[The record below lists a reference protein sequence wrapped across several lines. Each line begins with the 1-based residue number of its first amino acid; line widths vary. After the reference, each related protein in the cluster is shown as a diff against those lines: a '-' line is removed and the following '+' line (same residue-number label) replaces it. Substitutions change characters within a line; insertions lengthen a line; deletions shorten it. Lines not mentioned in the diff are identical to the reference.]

1 MLSMFFR
8 ARLIIIATLLM
19 LLFGVDIFSAQAQEL
34 NVSVRVDQSR
44 ISSSSL
50 SYMDNFTGEVETYL
64 NEHNWV
70 DASFE
75 NHEKIDASI
84 QITLLS
90 VDDSYNFEASIVIRS
105 QRPIYNSPQQT
116 PLFLYNDENWVFNYT
131 PNRALIHDRLQFD
144 PLTTLLDYYALVIL
158 GYDFD
163 SFSDLGGTPRFVEA
177 QNLVALA
184 QTASSTGWT
193 RSSSVRRNRAQLIT
207 DLLNP
212 NYQEFRKA
220 SYVYHRLGLDRF
232 LDNPEEARQQV
243 IQALKM
249 IQEAKRNTTNNLL
262 FNTFFNAKYREIV
275 MVFEDAPPNVRLEA
289 YNILSQIDPVH
300 LTEYNKLQ

>member
-1 MLSMFFR
+1 MIFKGQPDKYR
-8 ARLIIIATLLM
+8 IGLLV
-19 LLFGVDIFSAQAQEL
+19 LLFLGMSTQPLYSQEL

-44 ISSSSL
+44 ISSSSI
-50 SYMDNFTGEVETYL
+50 SFMDNFAGQVESYL
-64 NEHNWV
+64 NENDWG
-70 DASFE
+70 DATFE
-75 NHEKIDASI
+75 NHERINASI

-105 QRPIYNSPQQT
+105 QRPVYNSLQQT
-116 PLFLYNDENWVFNYT
+116 PLFLYNDENWVFNFT
-131 PNRALIHDRLQFD
+131 PNRALIYDRLQFD
-144 PLTTLLDYYALVIL
+144 PLTTLLDYYAMVIL

-163 SFSDLGGTPRFVEA
+163 SFSELGGTPYFVEA

-184 QTASSTGWT
+184 QSISSMGWS
-193 RSSSVRRNRAQLIT
+193 RSSSVRRNRAQLVS

-212 NYQEFRKA
+212 NYQEFREA

-232 LDNPEEARQQV
+232 LENPEEARQQV
-243 IQALKM
+243 IEALKM
-249 IQEAKRNTTNNLL
+249 IQTAKRNTTSNLL

-275 MVFEDAPPNVRLEA
+275 MVFEDAPANVRLEA

-300 LTEYNKLQ
+300 LSEYNKLQ